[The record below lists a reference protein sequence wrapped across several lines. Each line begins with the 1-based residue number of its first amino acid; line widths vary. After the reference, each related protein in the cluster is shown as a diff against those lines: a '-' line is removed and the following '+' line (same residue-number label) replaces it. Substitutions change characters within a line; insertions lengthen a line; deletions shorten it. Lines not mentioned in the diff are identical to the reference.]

1 MTSDGRA
8 AIRDELGAWSDPRLV
23 TSRPGGR
30 AGVSRRDDM
39 FDTLGENE
47 KGTPERR
54 GMRVIWIV
62 VVVAIV
68 VLVAFAFL

>member
-1 MTSDGRA
+1 
-8 AIRDELGAWSDPRLV
+8 
-23 TSRPGGR
+23 
-30 AGVSRRDDM
+30 M

>member
-1 MTSDGRA
+1 
-8 AIRDELGAWSDPRLV
+8 
-23 TSRPGGR
+23 
-30 AGVSRRDDM
+30 M

-62 VVVAIV
+62 VIVAMV
-68 VLVAFAFL
+68 VLVALAFV